1 MCLLS
6 LGWIVSICTQTPNP
20 FSALLFAL
28 GTDPK
33 RQFLPGSLAVRLV
46 YTKIPPLVET
56 ASRSGRTEFYLLW
69 IFGHS
74 DLRGILIHIR
84 HFHLLILGVEG
95 RQSGTWDPCKNT
107 GERMPRREVR
117 DVDIRTHIS
126 NKKTVD
132 SAILTPRAF
141 ASNP

>member
-33 RQFLPGSLAVRLV
+33 RQFLPGSLAVWLV

-56 ASRSGRTEFYLLW
+56 ASRSVRTEFYLLW

-95 RQSGTWDPCKNT
+95 RQS
-107 GERMPRREVR
+107 EVR
-117 DVDIRTHIS
+117 DVDIRAHFS
-126 NKKTVD
+126 QKKTVD
-132 SAILTPRAF
+132 SAILTPKAF